1 MSTSPEATSKL
12 QQLQQELEKEVAAFE
27 GLLEQHAL
35 DMRVRQ
41 WLRSSAYA
49 TYELLAVCRDEQESA
64 RGQGRAREH
73 AGNVGTCLQHS
84 HKVKEGSQRQGRA
97 LHGAQG
103 VPT

>member
-64 RGQGRAREH
+64 RGQVGVGKTFYAGTSKRACRECWDLL
-73 AGNVGTCLQHS
+73 A
-84 HKVKEGSQRQGRA
+84 A
-97 LHGAQG
+97 
-103 VPT
+103 